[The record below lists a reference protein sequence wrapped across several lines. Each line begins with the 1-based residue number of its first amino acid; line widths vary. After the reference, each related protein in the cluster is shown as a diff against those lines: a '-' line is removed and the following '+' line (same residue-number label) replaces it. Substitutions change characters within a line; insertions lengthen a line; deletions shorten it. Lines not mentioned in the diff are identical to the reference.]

1 MVSEKVIIVL
11 LSIAI
16 LLSIVSLAVSLSAK
30 VNTSALDKP
39 INVKVPLPERTSDDA
54 VGVVGITVEPISGG

>member
-16 LLSIVSLAVSLSAK
+16 LLSIVSITVSLSAK
-30 VNTSALDKP
+30 IDTSALNKP
-39 INVKVPLPERTSDDA
+39 INVDVPLPERTSDNA
-54 VGVVGITVEPISGG
+54 VGVVGVTIEPTGGA